1 MIVLMDV
8 LSPDESQL
16 CIDRIEMEEGVIVLS
31 VSSTS
36 PTSLCPLCGIP
47 SDQVHSHYQR
57 QPADLPLA
65 GYAVR
70 LDMNVRKFFCNNSDC
85 ERATFCERMP
95 SILAPYAR
103 YTNRLVDQQRQVAF
117 ALGGE
122 AGSRLLAIME
132 MAVSPDTLL
141 RLIRKAPEPE
151 VSTPRVVGIDEWAKR
166 KGSSYGTILVD
177 L

>member
-1 MIVLMDV
+1 MIVIMYV

-16 CIDRIEMEEGVIVLS
+16 CIDRIEMEEGVIALS

-47 SDQVHSHYQR
+47 SDQVHSHHQR
-57 QPADLPLA
+57 QPDDLPLA

-70 LDMNVRKFFCNNSDC
+70 LDMNVRKFFCKNNDC
-85 ERATFCERMP
+85 KRAIFCERMP

-103 YTNRLVDQQRQVAF
+103 CTNRLVDQQQQVAF
-117 ALGGE
+117 ASGGE
-122 AGSRLLAIME
+122 AGSGLLAIMG

-151 VSTPRVVGIDEWAKR
+151 VTIPRVLGVDER
-166 KGSSYGTILVD
+166 RIQ
-177 L
+177 